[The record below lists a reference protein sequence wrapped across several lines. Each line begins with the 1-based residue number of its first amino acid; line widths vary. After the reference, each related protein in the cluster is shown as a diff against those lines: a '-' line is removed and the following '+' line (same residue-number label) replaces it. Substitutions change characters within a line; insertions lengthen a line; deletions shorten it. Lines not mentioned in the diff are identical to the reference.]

1 VKITALAGGVGG
13 AKLADGL
20 ARNLS
25 VDELTVIVN
34 IGDDFDYFGFHIC
47 PDLDTVCYTL
57 AGLANPD
64 TGWGRANESWVI
76 LENISKLG
84 GPSWF
89 HLGDQDIATHIERT
103 RRLKAGESLSQVVK
117 AFCNAWGVGVNVLPM
132 SDQDVR
138 TIVQTKGMGELEF
151 QDYFVRN
158 HCEPEVTGFRF
169 HGIETA
175 MPAPGVIEAIHQ
187 ADYVIICP
195 SNPWVSIAPILSIPG
210 IRQEIRKKVVVAVS
224 PIIGGQ
230 AVKGPAAK
238 MFQELGME
246 ASAMAVASQ
255 YRDFLKGYVLDTMDT
270 SNIDTIKQWG
280 IIPLV
285 SDTLMKTIE
294 DRMRLATEIL
304 SFCYAIK
311 P

>member
-1 VKITALAGGVGG
+1 MKITALAGGVGG

-20 ARNLS
+20 ARSLS
-25 VDELTVIVN
+25 ADELTVIVN
-34 IGDDFDYFGFHIC
+34 IGDDFDYLGLHIC

-64 TGWGRANESWVI
+64 TGWGRAQESWVV
-76 LENISKLG
+76 LDNISKLG
-84 GPSWF
+84 GPAWF

-103 RRLKAGESLSQVVK
+103 RRLKAGESLSQIVK
-117 AFCNAWGVGVNVLPM
+117 VFCKAWGIGVNVLPM

-138 TIVQTKGMGELEF
+138 TIVQTKGLGDLEF

-175 MPAPGVIEAIHQ
+175 MPAPGVIEAIRQ
-187 ADYVIICP
+187 ADYIIICP
-195 SNPWVSIAPILSIPG
+195 SNPWVSIAPILSVPG
-210 IRQEIRKKVVVAVS
+210 IRQEIRKKIVVAVS

-238 MFQELGME
+238 MFHELGME

-255 YRDFLKGYVLDTMDT
+255 YKDFLKGYVLDTKDT
-270 SNIDTIKQWG
+270 SNIETIKQWG

-294 DRMRLATEIL
+294 DRKRLATEIL
-304 SFCYAIK
+304 SFCHAIK

>member
-20 ARNLS
+20 ARSLS
-25 VDELTVIVN
+25 ADELTVIVN

-57 AGLANPD
+57 AGMANPD
-64 TGWGRANESWVI
+64 TGWGRAHESWVV
-76 LENISKLG
+76 LDNISKLG
-84 GPSWF
+84 GPAWF

-117 AFCNAWGVGVNVLPM
+117 AFCKAWGIRVNVLPM

-138 TIVQTKGMGELEF
+138 TIVQTKGLGELEF

-158 HCEPEVTGFRF
+158 LCEPEVTGFRF
-169 HGIETA
+169 QGIETA
-175 MPAPGVIEAIHQ
+175 MPAPGVIDAIRQ

-195 SNPWVSIAPILSIPG
+195 SNPWVSIAPILSVAG

-238 MFQELGME
+238 MFHELGIE

-255 YRDFLKGYVLDTMDT
+255 YKDFLKGFVLDTLDT
-270 SNIDTIKQWG
+270 SNIDAIKQWG

-294 DRMRLATEIL
+294 DRKRLATEIL
-304 SFCYAIK
+304 SFCYAINQ
-311 P
+311 

>member
-1 VKITALAGGVGG
+1 MKITALAGGVGG

-20 ARNLS
+20 ARSLS
-25 VDELTVIVN
+25 ADELTVIVN

-57 AGLANPD
+57 AGMANPD
-64 TGWGRANESWVI
+64 TGWGRAHESWVV
-76 LENISKLG
+76 LDNISKLG
-84 GPSWF
+84 GPAWF

-117 AFCNAWGVGVNVLPM
+117 AFCKAWGIRVNVLPM

-138 TIVQTKGMGELEF
+138 TIVQTKGLGELEF

-158 HCEPEVTGFRF
+158 LCEPEVTGFRF
-169 HGIETA
+169 QGIETA
-175 MPAPGVIEAIHQ
+175 MPAPGVIDAIRQ

-195 SNPWVSIAPILSIPG
+195 SNPWVSIAPILSVAG

-238 MFQELGME
+238 MFHELGIE

-255 YRDFLKGYVLDTMDT
+255 YKDFLKGFVLDTLDT
-270 SNIDTIKQWG
+270 SNIDAIKQWG

-294 DRMRLATEIL
+294 DRKRLATEIL
-304 SFCYAIK
+304 SFCYAINQ
-311 P
+311 